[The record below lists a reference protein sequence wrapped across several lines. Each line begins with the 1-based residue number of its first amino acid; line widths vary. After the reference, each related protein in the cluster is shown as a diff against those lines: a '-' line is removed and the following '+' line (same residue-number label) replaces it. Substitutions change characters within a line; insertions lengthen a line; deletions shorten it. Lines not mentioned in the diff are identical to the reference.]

1 MRIRSLVVFMA
12 LSFSALS
19 FAGEAEVK
27 WEGVDK
33 YTDFEPANGHEER
46 YQEKV
51 KGQLAEHI
59 QTLAKELPEGQK
71 LTLTVTDVDLTGRLE
86 PTFGRSTSN
95 YVRIVREIDFP
106 RIHFNYQL
114 TDSSGQVIKKG
125 QEKLKNMGF
134 NYDSLASVK
143 RRNDLYFEEEML
155 TRWFN
160 ETLREKS

>member
-1 MRIRSLVVFMA
+1 MRIYGVAVLMVFSL
-12 LSFSALS
+12 SAFS
-19 FAGEAEVK
+19 FAGEAEVT

-33 YTDFEPANGHEER
+33 YTDFKPANSNEER
-46 YQEKV
+46 YQKKMKEQLTTHIK
-51 KGQLAEHI
+51 QLAE
-59 QTLAKELPEGQK
+59 ALPQEQR

-106 RIHFNYQL
+106 RLSFNYKL
-114 TDSSGQVIKKG
+114 TGSNGELIKEG
-125 QEKLKNMGF
+125 QEKLKNMSF

-143 RRNDLYFEEEML
+143 RRNNLYFEEEML

-160 ETLREKS
+160 DALMARN